1 MLPFATLDPRLT
13 EPAYAA
19 YDAAWQELK
28 LVGHDTEAYGDE
40 SIARRRV
47 TDALI
52 KAMNNGERDP
62 ARLKALALAAI
73 MGKRK

>member
-19 YDAAWQELK
+19 YDAAWRELK
-28 LVGHDTEAYGDE
+28 LVDRITDKSGDE
-40 SIARRRV
+40 TVARRQV

-52 KAMNNGERDP
+52 RALKDGERDP
-62 ARLKALALAAI
+62 DRLKALALAAI
-73 MGKRK
+73 MRRA